1 MIAVFKKE
9 MKSYF
14 TTVTGYVFLGVALLI
29 SGFVLSITTFMS
41 ADPSSDTSSYFS
53 IVLIMSMVFL
63 PILTMRSFSDERR
76 TKTDQL
82 LFTSPVSVFSLVF
95 GKFLSALCMFLI
107 YLALSLFNFIP
118 LFAFVAEGAAGPNVA
133 MIIGNFIA
141 LVLVGMCF
149 IAIGIFISSL
159 TENMFASA
167 VITVATLFGLLL
179 INGIS
184 GLSFLQGDGFA
195 QVIRVVIDWISI
207 FARFDAFVF
216 GYFDI
221 PSLIYYI
228 SVTFI
233 LLLFTERHFQAR
245 RLI

>member
-9 MKSYF
+9 MRSYF

-29 SGFVLSITTFMS
+29 SGFVLATTTFMS
-41 ADPSSDTSSYFS
+41 SDPSSDTSSYFS
-53 IVLIMSMVFL
+53 LVLIMSMVFL
-63 PILTMRSFSDERR
+63 PILTMRSFSDEKR

-107 YLALSLFNFIP
+107 YLALSTLNFIP

-141 LVLVGMCF
+141 LILVGMCF
-149 IAIGIFISSL
+149 IAIGIFVSSL

-184 GLSFLQGDGFA
+184 SLGFLQGNGLA
-195 QVIRVVIDWISI
+195 AVVRYVIDWISI
-207 FARFDAFVF
+207 FARFDAFVY

-221 PSLIYYI
+221 PSLIYYL

-233 LLLFTERHFQAR
+233 LLLLTERHFQAR
-245 RLI
+245 RLM